1 MISVTDNGI
10 GLDVKFAEKIFA
22 PFQRLHSR
30 EAYKGTGIGLAIVR
44 QAVERHNGQIWV
56 ESEEGKGAK
65 FSVLF
70 PGKVRQ
76 ATPADTDA
84 DLAAK

>member
-1 MISVTDNGI
+1 MISVADNGI

-44 QAVERHNGQIWV
+44 QAVERHNGKIWV
-56 ESEEGKGAK
+56 ESEEGKGAT

-70 PGKVRQ
+70 PGRVRQ
-76 ATPADTDA
+76 PATKASEPAGE
-84 DLAAK
+84 